1 MEIIEPFKMLIET
14 LLENKLVWVLIAI
27 LLISYV
33 LKIVRFF
40 IERNKNYELKE
51 IDLMSGQDFEYCFA
65 NILRKSDYKKVKVTQ
80 YQGDQGIDIL
90 ASKDSRNIGYQCKR
104 YKKNVG
110 NKAVQE
116 AHAGKS
122 YYGLDEVYVVTNSYF
137 TKSAI
142 ELANKTGVILLNR
155 DDLYKM
161 MKELKLDKS

>member
-1 MEIIEPFKMLIET
+1 MEIIEPLKMLIET

-65 NILRKSDYKKVKVTQ
+65 NILRKSDHKKVKVTQ

-90 ASKDSRNIGYQCKR
+90 ASKDRRNIGYQCKR

-122 YYGLDEVYVVTNSYF
+122 YYGLAEVYVVTNSYF

-142 ELANKTGVILLNR
+142 
-155 DDLYKM
+155 
-161 MKELKLDKS
+161 

>member
-65 NILRKSDYKKVKVTQ
+65 NILRKSD
-80 YQGDQGIDIL
+80 
-90 ASKDSRNIGYQCKR
+90 
-104 YKKNVG
+104 
-110 NKAVQE
+110 
-116 AHAGKS
+116 
-122 YYGLDEVYVVTNSYF
+122 
-137 TKSAI
+137 
-142 ELANKTGVILLNR
+142 
-155 DDLYKM
+155 
-161 MKELKLDKS
+161 